1 MIAHCPHS
9 IAPRAPP
16 NWIPSWQKYVDK
28 LAIWWVRRGPCLDF
42 RKKREV
48 ATAPSSNLAS
58 PLAATPVIRSL
69 ALVLILKSAISK
81 GVLDPSRPRHH
92 IWSCSASSCASCS
105 ASVSRVSMRCVA
117 QQGDLAPDGPS
128 REKPQWRWVTW
139 GSAVVA
145 AHFGGYNK
153 KYGSLGAVIG
163 FIRHRTAE
171 G

>member
-1 MIAHCPHS
+1 
-9 IAPRAPP
+9 
-16 NWIPSWQKYVDK
+16 
-28 LAIWWVRRGPCLDF
+28 
-42 RKKREV
+42 
-48 ATAPSSNLAS
+48 
-58 PLAATPVIRSL
+58 
-69 ALVLILKSAISK
+69 
-81 GVLDPSRPRHH
+81 
-92 IWSCSASSCASCS
+92 
-105 ASVSRVSMRCVA
+105 MRCVA